1 MKAFLQKYKNIKYL
15 IILFIIYLIG
25 FMLLE
30 NKYSSRTIITS
41 TLIDQY
47 IPFNEYFVIPYLLW
61 FIFIALGFAYFIF
74 VDSHG
79 FKRTCYYMFTGMF
92 ISLFI
97 YFLFPNGQNLR
108 VTLSNDNIFQILVSF
123 IYSIDSP
130 TNVCPSIHVYN
141 SVMMCVSLMKS
152 KIFHQYHI
160 LEILTVILTIFI
172 CASTV
177 FIKQHAFI
185 DIIAALILALLVYCI
200 GEKKDALTNQ

>member
-1 MKAFLQKYKNIKYL
+1 MKAFLQKYHNIKYL
-15 IILFIIYLIG
+15 TILFIIYFIG

-30 NKYSSRTIITS
+30 VRTSSQTIITS

-61 FIFIALGFAYFIF
+61 FVFIALGFAYFIF

-92 ISLFI
+92 ISLLF
-97 YFLFPNGQNLR
+97 YFLFPNGQDLR
-108 VTLSNDNIFQILVSF
+108 ITLDNDNIFRILVSF

-152 KIFHQYHI
+152 KIFHQKHI
-160 LEILTVILTIFI
+160 LMIITVILTIMI

-185 DIIAALILALLVYCI
+185 DIVVALILALLVYYV